1 MLSVE
6 DKRIL
11 ESWDVPNTDFDQINE
26 ATGRKTTLTLQ
37 DITKHESQTKKIS
50 HKEARKILG
59 NTTYLSG
66 ITRSAFHWT
75 SARESDDGRYC
86 VFFDSSAL
94 FKD

>member
-11 ESWDVPNTDFDQINE
+11 ESWGVPNTDFDQINE

-50 HKEARKILG
+50 HKEA
-59 NTTYLSG
+59 T
-66 ITRSAFHWT
+66 
-75 SARESDDGRYC
+75 
-86 VFFDSSAL
+86 
-94 FKD
+94 